1 MKIHTARSL
10 KHCPKTWGV
19 STWAVLGRR
28 LIPIWSKNWD
38 TSCTLTVLWGH
49 RPRGSGD
56 KLLLWRFSWVAL
68 AATEDTLLACRI
80 MRCSVDSR
88 CERKGNEKK
97 ERGGKGGSL
106 QVYHFFCF
114 HKGRSADWWC
124 AWKEE
129 CQLTYFFF
137 SLEEENFQPFC
148 EAFLESSLTLYPR
161 TWRRD
166 LLSLIIW
173 LGNNGVRIRDFL
185 FLCWGGCIY
194 LVNKQL
200 MKGVSDVDIPMKKER
215 VKTLLEQKVAKQ
227 LHPGVTHENLFWHDW
242 GMALWG
248 GGKWYTPHLR
258 IFVQEDEGLQ

>member
-56 KLLLWRFSWVAL
+56 RLLLWRFSWVAL
-68 AATEDTLLACRI
+68 AATEDTLLACHI
-80 MRCSVDSR
+80 MRCSSR
-88 CERKGNEKK
+88 CERRGKHEK
-97 ERGGKGGSL
+97 EREGGKRGGL
-106 QVYHFFCF
+106 QVHHFFCF

-137 SLEEENFQPFC
+137 SLEEENFPTILWGFLGKLINTVPSDMKKRP
-148 EAFLESSLTLYPR
+148 LESNH
-161 TWRRD
+161 
-166 LLSLIIW
+166 LI
-173 LGNNGVRIRDFL
+173 GNNRVRIRDYFV
-185 FLCWGGCIY
+185 LCWVVVY
-194 LVNKQL
+194 
-200 MKGVSDVDIPMKKER
+200 
-215 VKTLLEQKVAKQ
+215 TL
-227 LHPGVTHENLFWHDW
+227 
-242 GMALWG
+242 
-248 GGKWYTPHLR
+248 
-258 IFVQEDEGLQ
+258 